1 MLGII
6 GGSGFNKFLDQAEE
20 KKIQTPYGE
29 PSSSLMVG
37 EYQSKKIAF
46 LARHGLGHTI
56 PPHKINYRAN
66 LWALKEVGVTRII
79 GPCAV
84 GSLQPAVK
92 PGDFL
97 IIDQFV
103 DRTWGRADTFYEG
116 PRVAHV
122 SPAEPYCPEL
132 RRLAIDSCQK
142 LGIPVHHRGTV
153 VVINGP
159 RYSTKAES
167 RWFSQMGWEII
178 NMTQY
183 PEVMLAREL
192 AMCYVG
198 IALVTDYDVG
208 LEGREDVKPVDSQLV
223 LRIFKENNE
232 KLMGLLFEM
241 VSSLSDER
249 KCPCGEALKN
259 AFVS

>member
-6 GGSGFNKFLDQAEE
+6 GGSGFNKFLDQVEE
-20 KKIQTPYGE
+20 KKITTPYGE
-29 PSSSLMVG
+29 PSSPLMIG
-37 EYQSKKIAF
+37 EYQGKKIAF
-46 LARHGLGHTI
+46 LARHGLGHTL

-66 LWALKEVGVTRII
+66 LWALKELGVDRIF

-84 GSLQPAVK
+84 GSLQPAVE
-92 PGDFL
+92 PGHFL

-116 PRVAHV
+116 PEVAHV
-122 SPAEPYCPEL
+122 SSAEPYCPEL
-132 RRLAIDSCQK
+132 RRLAIDSCRK
-142 LGIPVHHRGTV
+142 LDIPHHHRGTI

-183 PEVMLAREL
+183 PEAMLAREL
-192 AMCYVG
+192 ALCYCG
-198 IALVTDYDVG
+198 IALVTDYDAG
-208 LEGREDVKPVDSQLV
+208 LEGREEIKPVDSQML

-232 KLMGLLFEM
+232 KLIKLLLEI
-241 VSSLSDER
+241 VASLPAER
-249 KCPCGEALKN
+249 QCPCREALKN
-259 AFVS
+259 AFIS